1 LARRRGRPASHPR
14 GGHDKKLTTPQDGAL
29 KEYILMLQYSGHGAN
44 LHEIRVAAG
53 RLLYFTTG
61 NSNSS
66 VSVRWTKRWM
76 TRQSD
81 FLKAIREKP
90 LSVKRLAAH
99 IVEDVKGHFAE
110 FDRCKR
116 KYNVKD
122 RDVSNFDETGFQIGV
137 VTSD

>member
-1 LARRRGRPASHPR
+1 
-14 GGHDKKLTTPQDGAL
+14 
-29 KEYILMLQYSGHGAN
+29 
-44 LHEIRVAAG
+44 
-53 RLLYFTTG
+53 
-61 NSNSS
+61 
-66 VSVRWTKRWM
+66 M